1 MPAGFLACVRK
12 AKKGKARVRR
22 VVGPNKEHG
31 LSAGQY
37 VNYCYYKGK
46 SFRSETHTKAKTN

>member
-1 MPAGFLACVRK
+1 MPADFLRCVAL

-31 LSAGQY
+31 LKAGEY
-37 VNYCYYKGK
+37 RNYCFSGGK
-46 SFRSETHTKAKTN
+46 SYAGETHHKAKK